1 MTLSKFRIPLPAAAL
16 LLLLGACNATDS
28 SKAPATAKAVV
39 AATVNGTAINGSR
52 VDMLVKQ
59 RAAQGQPDSPELRKA
74 IIENLAMQVLISQEA
89 VKKGLD
95 KTPEV
100 LDQIDFAQQSIVA
113 NAFVQDYLKN
123 TPVSDEMLKAEY
135 EKIKAQMAGN
145 EYKARHILVEKE
157 AEAKDI
163 IAKLKKNPKAF
174 EALAKERSKDPGSK
188 VNGGDLGWFDPQ
200 NMVPEFAAALAKL
213 EKGKFTE
220 EPIKSQFG
228 YHVILLEDSRAKV
241 FPPLEQVKP
250 SLLQQVQQD
259 NLKKLFDDIKAKA
272 KIEIVAVSA
281 PATAP
286 VAKPAEPAKPA
297 KPAEASKPAEPAK

>member
-1 MTLSKFRIPLPAAAL
+1 MTLSKFHIPLPVAAL
-16 LLLLGACNATDS
+16 LLLLGACNSTDS
-28 SKAPATAKAVV
+28 AKAPATAKAAV
-39 AATVNGTAINGSR
+39 AATVNGTAISAAR

-59 RAAQGQPDSPELRKA
+59 RTAQGQPDSPELRKA
-74 IIENLAMQVLISQEA
+74 IIENLAMQQLISQEA

-100 LDQIDFAQQSIVA
+100 LDQVEFAQQSIVA

-123 TPVSDEMLKAEY
+123 TPVSDETLKAEY

-157 AEAKDI
+157 AEAKEI
-163 IAKLKKNPKAF
+163 IAKLKRNPQGF

-241 FPPLEQVKP
+241 FPPLDQVKP
-250 SLLQQVQQD
+250 TLLQQVQQE
-259 NLKKLFDDIKAKA
+259 NLKKLFDDMKAKA
-272 KIEIVAVSA
+272 KIEIVAASA
-281 PATAP
+281 PAAVP
-286 VAKPAEPAKPA
+286 PAKPAEVV
-297 KPAEASKPAEPAK
+297 KPAEASKPAEPSK